1 MNFKRS
7 TTIALTVA
15 VAFFM
20 QNLDTTAVNTAIPKM
35 AESFNTDIIHLSA
48 GITSYMIA
56 LAIFIPV
63 SGWIADRFGTRK
75 VFCTAIVLF
84 IISSILCG
92 ISQSLMQFVL
102 CRILQGM
109 AGAMMTPV
117 GRLAVLKATPKNEL
131 VKVMNYITLPALV
144 APILG
149 PLVGGYLATYFRW
162 HWIFFLNVPISI
174 ICIILALKH
183 MPKDDEDKVTIKKHF
198 DSVGFVLSGL
208 GLSGFM
214 FGMELFSQNGIAYW
228 LPASIVITGLILIYL
243 NFKYSKCTSSPLID
257 YSVLTI
263 PTYRIT
269 IFTGT
274 ISRMIIGVAPYLIPL
289 MFQIGFGMSPFE
301 SGLLFVATMVGNL
314 SMKTITVYVIRRF
327 PFRNILIING
337 ALIGLFTFLTSL
349 LLPTTPV
356 YLIVLLMFVSG
367 MVRSMQFTSITTLA
381 FSEIP
386 ESHMTAANS
395 LYSTIQQ
402 MSAGMGIA
410 IGAVILRF
418 SNIINEGQKGIY
430 KVADFRLA
438 FIVIAILAL
447 IHLYGYTKLAPDAGD
462 AVRNKKVS

>member
-35 AESFNTDIIHLSA
+35 AESFNTDVVHLSA

-84 IISSILCG
+84 IISSVLCG
-92 ISQSLMQFVL
+92 MSQSLLQFVL
-102 CRILQGM
+102 FRVMQGM

-117 GRLAVLKATPKNEL
+117 GRLAVLKATPKGEL
-131 VKVMNYITLPALV
+131 VKAMNYITLPALV

-149 PLVGGYLATYFRW
+149 PLVGGYLATYFTW
-162 HWIFFLNVPISI
+162 HWIFYLNVPVSI
-174 ICIILALKH
+174 LCIILAWKN
-183 MPKDDEDKVTIKKHF
+183 MPKDDEDKETKKKHF

-208 GLSGFM
+208 GLAGFM
-214 FGMELFSQNGIAYW
+214 FGMEMFSQNGISYW
-228 LPASIVITGLILIYL
+228 IPASIALTGLILTYL
-243 NFKYSKCTSSPLID
+243 NFKYSKHTSSPLID
-257 YSVLTI
+257 YSVLAI
-263 PTYRIT
+263 PTYRVT

-289 MFQIGFGMSPFE
+289 MFQIGFGMTPFE

-314 SMKTITVYVIRRF
+314 SMKTITVQIIRRF

-337 ALIGLFTFLTSL
+337 ALIALFTFFTSL
-349 LLPTTPV
+349 LLPSTPV
-356 YLIVLLMFVSG
+356 YLIVALMFVSG

-381 FSEIP
+381 FSDIP
-386 ESHMTAANS
+386 EGRMTPANS

-402 MSAGMGIA
+402 MSSGMGIA
-410 IGAVILRF
+410 MGAVVLRF
-418 SNIINEGQKGIY
+418 SNVINQGEEGVY
-430 KVADFRLA
+430 AVADFRLS
-438 FIVIAILAL
+438 FMVIAVLAFV
-447 IHLYGYTKLAPDAGD
+447 HLYGYTKLTPDAGD
-462 AVRNKKVS
+462 AVRNKNT